1 MHTPT
6 ILPATCGA
14 CFSEVSIL
22 FLRLFGSM
30 KMSLCVSNREQVS
43 SSQPPQTRKL
53 CQVHALVAQCPLLD
67 DDWIRA
73 RMWKNNRSPPSPPPL
88 LAADLPPCPIYY
100 PGQPYVHGALPRR
113 APSPMLGRSES
124 PFSGRP
130 HPLFSS
136 VPDPGPPYPAIS
148 GPFSPVSDFRH
159 AAEHL
164 SGVPTCNPVEPK
176 PHKGT
181 SQNLTFVK
189 MLPHNL

>member
-53 CQVHALVAQCPLLD
+53 CQVHALVAQCPLSD

-73 RMWKNNRSPPSPPPL
+73 RMWKNNRSPP
-88 LAADLPPCPIYY
+88 
-100 PGQPYVHGALPRR
+100 HK
-113 APSPMLGRSES
+113 
-124 PFSGRP
+124 RP
-130 HPLFSS
+130 NRKECGKARDTRVANKKTKTHTTAQHTRKATTNKNTGCKRGKKATLQKPNT
-136 VPDPGPPYPAIS
+136 PA
-148 GPFSPVSDFRH
+148 R
-159 AAEHL
+159 
-164 SGVPTCNPVEPK
+164 
-176 PHKGT
+176 
-181 SQNLTFVK
+181 QQ
-189 MLPHNL
+189 